1 MDIAT
6 LLGLVIGVT
15 VVMLAIMT
23 GSELSIFLNLPGYLI
38 VCGCTFAATLIKF
51 PISGVFVAFFVGI
64 RAAFVNERES
74 PHEIINLTM
83 RLVKRAR
90 KAGLLGL
97 EKVNVRNTFFRKG
110 I

>member
-23 GSELSIFLNLPGYLI
+23 GSELSIFLNFPGFLI
-38 VCGCTFAATLIKF
+38 VCGGIFAATLIKF

-64 RAAFVNERES
+64 RGAFVNERES
-74 PHEIINLTM
+74 QQM
-83 RLVKRAR
+83 RNVW
-90 KAGLLGL
+90 
-97 EKVNVRNTFFRKG
+97 NVRAFPFLVG
-110 I
+110 V

>member
-23 GSELSIFLNLPGYLI
+23 GSELSIFLNHPGFLI
-38 VCGCTFAATLIKF
+38 VCGGTFAATLIKF

-90 KAGLLGL
+90 KAGFLGL